1 LKQQFHGFFGYGFGL
16 INLKVSRFFLSAN
29 PEVYGNVLHD
39 EVLQDVTCFPHH
51 RSTFFMFFYCGRDGC
66 DVFDRGCDCSSG
78 IIWRDG
84 MEHTS
89 KKAGTV
95 KVDYTAMSQETLAPW
110 KSKPVA

>member
-1 LKQQFHGFFGYGFGL
+1 M
-16 INLKVSRFFLSAN
+16 SRFFLSAN